1 MVLAGKLP
9 FPEYSIQK
17 ALSHTNLFQALS
29 FTSTAKIPILLTLPP
44 PQFPLTLGLAIAFFS
59 GYRSIWLLLVI
70 SVIRSLGAGIQTP
83 AVNAM
88 FPQIVPAEKLTHV
101 NGINQAL
108 NSLLL
113 LLSPAVGGM
122 VLGYFDI
129 AWAFLLDVMTAA
141 VAIIILFF
149 LKTKRVVRAS
159 GNVSPFTDLREG
171 LTFTFSHRLL
181 KRLIICYGISFFLIT
196 PSAFLTPVMIERSFG
211 GDVWRLTVNEMVWT
225 VGSLLGGVF
234 VSLHGEFKDKIR
246 TIGTALIGFGLCFA
260 LLGVAKPFS
269 LYLFFMGAA
278 GFFSPV
284 IATAQTVL
292 IQENVTAAMMGRVFS
307 IMQII
312 SAGAMPVAML
322 LFGPLADVVAVETI
336 LLATGVLLAGL
347 GVVFPRY
354 N

>member
-1 MVLAGKLP
+1 
-9 FPEYSIQK
+9 
-17 ALSHTNLFQALS
+17 
-29 FTSTAKIPILLTLPP
+29 
-44 PQFPLTLGLAIAFFS
+44 
-59 GYRSIWLLLVI
+59 
-70 SVIRSLGAGIQTP
+70 
-83 AVNAM
+83 
-88 FPQIVPAEKLTHV
+88 
-101 NGINQAL
+101 
-108 NSLLL
+108 
-113 LLSPAVGGM
+113 
-122 VLGYFDI
+122 
-129 AWAFLLDVMTAA
+129 
-141 VAIIILFF
+141 
-149 LKTKRVVRAS
+149 
-159 GNVSPFTDLREG
+159 
-171 LTFTFSHRLL
+171 
-181 KRLIICYGISFFLIT
+181 
-196 PSAFLTPVMIERSFG
+196 MIERSFG
-211 GDVWRLTVNEMVWT
+211 GDVWRLTVNDMVWT